1 MIIDYK
7 NNIKSEPQTLNHVFD
22 KLDEY
27 SLLPE
32 NWDGYG
38 CDKPNL
44 QIIEN
49 AREFIIELMKIIDI
63 IPKTMISSYGAV
75 GFYFANGDNRYIEIE
90 VADDSYSYFIDT
102 DVSGLFGKDDLKL
115 EEIDA
120 DLISAINL
128 MYKDENEN
136 NL

>member
-7 NNIKSEPQTLNHVFD
+7 NNIKLESQTLNSIFD

-27 SLLPE
+27 TTLQE

-44 QIIEN
+44 KIIEN
-49 AREFIIELMKIIDI
+49 AREFISELMKNIDV
-63 IPKTMISSYGAV
+63 IPKPMISSYGNI
-75 GFYFANGDNRYIEIE
+75 GFYFHLDNRYIEIE
-90 VADDSYSYFIDT
+90 IEEDGYSYFVDT
-102 DVSGLFGKDDLKL
+102 DISGLFGKDDLEINK
-115 EEIDA
+115 IDA

-128 MYKDENEN
+128 MYKEQNEK

>member
-7 NNIKSEPQTLNHVFD
+7 NNIKSEEQTLNSIFN

-49 AREFIIELMKIIDI
+49 ARKFISELMKNINV

-75 GFYFANGDNRYIEIE
+75 GFYFKLDKTRYIEIE
-90 VADDSYSYFIDT
+90 IEEDRYSYFVDT

-128 MYKDENEN
+128 MHKEENEK